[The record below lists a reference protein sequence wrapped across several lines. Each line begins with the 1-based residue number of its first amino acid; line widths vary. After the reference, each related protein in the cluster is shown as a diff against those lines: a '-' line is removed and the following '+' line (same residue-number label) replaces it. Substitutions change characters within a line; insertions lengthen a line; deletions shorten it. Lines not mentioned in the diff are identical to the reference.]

1 MVTMLR
7 RLSLQTP
14 TAKQI
19 ADLVDAR
26 EAKVSEGQNFVRPS
40 PYWGD
45 FINKFSYVFELS
57 DESLNHIRY
66 HTFHLTSDLYLRYYL
81 GSREDE
87 QALLNIYIALTKI
100 AGNHGLAEPLSGI
113 GFPHEEGLVS
123 WDAVRYLSVICDLLN
138 ANVLSEQSNSRIV
151 EIGGGYGGL
160 CRMISS
166 LNPSLHYSIIDLEET
181 LFFSKCYL
189 DKTLPDY
196 EIKLVT
202 NLKELEFNEKRI
214 NLIPQHILENIE
226 DKFDL
231 AINHQSMQEME
242 VSQINRYLKF
252 IACSCTKFYS
262 RNMKRHDV
270 RIALKKSLSVDIH
283 SQILEWFPEIL
294 WKGGPTHADNLID
307 DHLLRLIVNCKHN
320 RAGDKN
326 PMINFISPPSPSLK
340 TKIKEQSVHQ
350 GVMLDVHE
358 LFVAST
364 FSVGLST
371 ETYPDVIT
379 LIFVTWATV
388 VKQLE
393 IKLIIRDARKNII
406 QRSTIACLDVHDWE
420 EIAFDLR
427 GSSQKE
433 PTFTIEFS
441 VCKLSGEG
449 RLGIPLFQPTA
460 NSDFICKLAT
470 GHQLN
475 DQLVHAG
482 RLLKLLD

>member
-26 EAKVSEGQNFVRPS
+26 ESKISDGQDFVRPS
-40 PYWGD
+40 AYWDD

-57 DESLNHIRY
+57 DESLKQIRY

-81 GSREDE
+81 GSKEDE
-87 QALLNIYIALTKI
+87 QNFLNKYITLSKV
-100 AGNHGLAEPLSGI
+100 AGNHSLAEPLSGI

-123 WDAVRYLSVICDLLN
+123 WDVLRYLSVICDLLT
-138 ANVLSEQSNSRIV
+138 ANVLSEQPSSRIV

-160 CRMISS
+160 CRMISM
-166 LNPSLHYSIIDLEET
+166 LNPCLHYSIIDLEET

-189 DKTLPDY
+189 DKTLPNYD
-196 EIKLVT
+196 IKLVT
-202 NLKELEFNEKRI
+202 NVKELEFNEKRI
-214 NLIPQHILENIE
+214 NLIPQHILEEIE

-242 VSQINRYLKF
+242 VPQINRYLKF
-252 IACSCTKFYS
+252 IARSCAKFYS

-270 RIALKKSLSVDIH
+270 WIALKKSLSVDIH

-294 WKGGPTHADNLID
+294 WRDGSAHADNLID
-307 DHLLRLIVNCKHN
+307 DHLLRFIVNCKHN
-320 RAGDKN
+320 KADDRN
-326 PMINFISPPSPSLK
+326 PIINVISSPLTSRK
-340 TKIKEQSVHQ
+340 TQIKEQSVHQ
-350 GVMLDVHE
+350 GDMLDVYE
-358 LFVAST
+358 LFVASS
-364 FSVGLST
+364 FSVSLST

-388 VKQLE
+388 IKRLELE
-393 IKLIIRDARKNII
+393 IIIRDAENNVI
-406 QRSTIACLDVHDWE
+406 QRSTVTCLDVHDWE
-420 EIAFDLR
+420 EITFDLR
-427 GSSQKE
+427 GTTQKE
-433 PTFTIEFS
+433 SPFTIGFS

-460 NSDFICKLAT
+460 NSSSICELSI
-470 GHQLN
+470 GRELN

-482 RLLKLLD
+482 RLLELLD